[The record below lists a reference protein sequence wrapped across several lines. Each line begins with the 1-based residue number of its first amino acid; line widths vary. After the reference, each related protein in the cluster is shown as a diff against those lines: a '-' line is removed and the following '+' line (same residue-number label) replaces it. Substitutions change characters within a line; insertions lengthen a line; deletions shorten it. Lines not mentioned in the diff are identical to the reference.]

1 MGMRNLK
8 EQIERINQITN
19 YKVGVIITE
28 QDLTNKVVTQVERF
42 TTPESKKVNNIF
54 MTEFLPTLTPN
65 RNEMLVSDYI
75 NKLKNLTDV
84 QLKSVIEFFTKKG
97 YKQPNE
103 DIKKFQQDILRV
115 TGVDKFT
122 NKEQINNEFKDGVFG
137 IATSRAVIGSFIEN
151 LEKVIKKEPNKT
163 VGDTFSQ
170 TNVNLTDRGATQ
182 KTVSAPT
189 KVAGKTV
196 NINVGTQGI
205 K

>member
-28 QDLTNKVVTQVERF
+28 QDVTNKVVTQVERF

-65 RNEMLVSDYI
+65 RNEILVSDYI

-163 VGDTFSQ
+163 VGDMFSQ